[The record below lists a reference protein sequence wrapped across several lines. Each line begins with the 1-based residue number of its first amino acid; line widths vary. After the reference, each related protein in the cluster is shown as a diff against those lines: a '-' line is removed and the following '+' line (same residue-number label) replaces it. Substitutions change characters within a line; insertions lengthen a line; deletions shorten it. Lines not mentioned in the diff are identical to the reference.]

1 MPLDAAGFD
10 AFAKLGDRLRE
21 LELSLGPKGRPL
33 LAAVQARLAE
43 AASMRAN
50 GNPTGALDAL
60 RGAMEQLAALA
71 VTLDPAEGML
81 MGAIARRFSEAL
93 ATGDKGTV
101 MDAVNTMRHKA
112 GDPKDDPNTEW

>member
-10 AFAKLGDRLRE
+10 AFAKLGDGLRE

-50 GNPTGALDAL
+50 GNPTGALGAL

-71 VTLDPAEGML
+71 ATLDPAEGML